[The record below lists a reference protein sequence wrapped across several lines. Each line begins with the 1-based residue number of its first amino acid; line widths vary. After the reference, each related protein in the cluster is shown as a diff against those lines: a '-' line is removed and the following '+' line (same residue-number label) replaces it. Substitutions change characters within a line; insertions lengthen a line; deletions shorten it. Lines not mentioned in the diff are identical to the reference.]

1 MALIPSLLAGRD
13 QPVPGDGLVNY
24 VDVRDLVESMSKV
37 IALGAEGRWAIRA
50 GHYDMQLLADRIRE
64 LFPELEK
71 QGRVVRG
78 TPGLKGPRNTLD
90 ATKSIRELQM
100 TCECPW
106 LFGLSDV
113 DECAD
118 RPLDESIRDTVLR
131 TVDIEAKFAPK

>member
-1 MALIPSLLAGRD
+1 M
-13 QPVPGDGLVNY
+13 PGESLVNY
-24 VDVRDLVESMSKV
+24 VDVRDLVESMSRV
-37 IALGAEGRWAIRA
+37 IGSGAEGRWAIRA

-64 LFPELEK
+64 LLPELEK

-90 ATKSIRELQM
+90 ATKSINELQM

-106 LFGLSDV
+106 LFAFSDV

-118 RPLDESIRDTVLR
+118 RPLDETIRDTVLR
-131 TVDIEAKFAPK
+131 TVDIEGKFAPK